1 MNKMYIHIGICDD
14 QASEIDRMVKYCKSY
29 FEFKYMTFKFT
40 IFNSGEDV
48 FAYKGIPIDILFL
61 DIGLPGITGIQVKDN
76 ILHRSEFAHI
86 VFVSSFEN
94 YVFEAY
100 SVKTI
105 GYEIKPCTQNKVN
118 KYLSYITQKKRTNHI
133 IRFNAKDADTFVKVN
148 DLYYIKGCYNY
159 SEVFARNKHFIIVYT
174 LKQIEEQFNWLP
186 LVRAHRSYLVNMST
200 SYISGTDISFYDND
214 TIIKCSRRK
223 IANVQKQYANY
234 EFQRVY

>member
-1 MNKMYIHIGICDD
+1 MDKMCIHIGICDD
-14 QASEIDRMVKYCKSY
+14 QTNEIDRMVKYCKSY
-29 FEFKYMTFKFT
+29 FEFKYMSYKFT

-48 FAYKGIPIDILFL
+48 FNYNGIPIDILFL
-61 DIGLPGITGIQVKDN
+61 DIGLPDITGIQVKDH

-118 KYLSYITQKKRTNHI
+118 KYLAYITQKKHI
-133 IRFNAKDADTFVKVN
+133 DNVVRFNEKDADTFVFVD
-148 DLYYIKGCYNY
+148 DLYYIKGCHNY
-159 SEVFARNKHFIIVYT
+159 SEVFARDKHFIIVHT

-186 LVRAHRSYLVNMST
+186 LVRPHRSYLVNMST
-200 SYISGTDISFYDND
+200 SYIKGTDISFYDDD
-214 TIIKCSRRK
+214 TVIKCSRRK
-223 IANVQKQYANY
+223 FASVKKQYANY